1 MRCEELKLI
10 FIGICKTGSTSIV
23 DTFKKKY
30 KITGK
35 AHSIKNFT
43 YKLDST
49 ITKITEDDFNNYKL
63 FTVIRNPYDRIV
75 SLWLWGQ
82 KIYRVSFKE
91 FVNNIYNNKYA
102 ATIP

>member
-1 MRCEELKLI
+1 MRCEKLKLI

-23 DTFKKKY
+23 NAFKNRY
-30 KITGK
+30 EETGK

-43 YKLDST
+43 YELDSN

-75 SLWLWGQ
+75 SLWLWAQ
-82 KIYRVSFKE
+82 ILS
-91 FVNNIYNNKYA
+91 I
-102 ATIP
+102 II